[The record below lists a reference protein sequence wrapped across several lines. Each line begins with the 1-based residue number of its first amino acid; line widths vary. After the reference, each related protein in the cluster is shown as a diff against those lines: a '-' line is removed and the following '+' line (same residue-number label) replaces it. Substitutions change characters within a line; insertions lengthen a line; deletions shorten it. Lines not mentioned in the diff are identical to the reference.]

1 MIGFL
6 PHCPQVF
13 NLDYYPFSMKDGET
27 LTETD
32 TSRKID
38 IRAFLS
44 IIRPQNCIIGGLTV
58 IAGIAIAY
66 NIHFPSG
73 DYAGLS
79 PFLYLFV
86 YGYITY
92 FLVAA
97 GGNVVNDI
105 YDIEVDKINRPHRA
119 LPSGRM
125 TVKQAWAFVAFLSIL
140 GVFFAWLPGRPIS
153 ALIVIFFTLIGY
165 IYAAKVKTLGLA
177 GNFMVAFSFAF
188 GVLYGSMIFAE
199 VLSFSIWY
207 AISIPA
213 WLFFF
218 TAFLI
223 LQARETI
230 KGAEDV
236 EGDELRDVRTIARI
250 YGYKPAAI
258 VAGTLNF
265 LGVLSYV
272 LIWFWGFADF
282 ALWPLLIL
290 GAVVVFGAGV
300 LPLTRPD
307 DKKRLMIAS
316 TLDKV
321 GALVG
326 LIAFV
331 TIPLFAILF

>member
-1 MIGFL
+1 MDK
-6 PHCPQVF
+6 P
-13 NLDYYPFSMKDGET
+13 
-27 LTETD
+27 LTEAE
-32 TSRKID
+32 TSRRFD
-38 IRAFLS
+38 IGAFLS

-66 NIHFPSG
+66 SIQFGSSG
-73 DYAGLS
+73 PGLS
-79 PFLYLFV
+79 TYLDLLV

-105 YDIEVDKINRPHRA
+105 YDIEIDKINRPHRA

-125 TVKQAWAFVAFLSIL
+125 TVKQAWAYVAFLSIL
-140 GVFFAWLPGRPIS
+140 GIFFAWFPGRPIS
-153 ALIVIFFTLIGY
+153 ALIVIFFEVIGY
-165 IYAAKVKTLGLA
+165 VYAAKVKTLGLA
-177 GNFMVAFSFAF
+177 GNFMVAFAFAF
-188 GVLYGSMIFAE
+188 GVLYGSMILAE
-199 VLSFSIWY
+199 VLIIPIAY
-207 AISIPA
+207 AIPIPS

-236 EGDELRDVRTIARI
+236 EGDKLRDVRTIARI

-272 LIWFWGFADF
+272 LIWLWGFADY

-290 GAVVVFGAGV
+290 GAAVVAGAGII
-300 LPLTRPD
+300 PLTKPD

-331 TIPLFAILF
+331 IIPLYAIFF

>member
-1 MIGFL
+1 M
-6 PHCPQVF
+6 
-13 NLDYYPFSMKDGET
+13 
-27 LTETD
+27 TETN
-32 TSRKID
+32 TSSKFD

-58 IAGIAIAY
+58 IAGVLIAY
-66 NIHFPSG
+66 NIQFGNDSSS
-73 DYAGLS
+73 LS
-79 PFLYLFV
+79 AFLDLFL

-105 YDIEVDKINRPHRA
+105 YDIEIDKINRPHRA

-125 TVKQAWAFVAFLSIL
+125 TVRQAWAYVAFLSIL
-140 GVFFAWLPGRPIS
+140 GIFFAWIPGRFIS
-153 ALIVIFFTLIGY
+153 ALIVIVFEIIGY
-165 IYAAKVKTLGLA
+165 AYAAKVKTLGLA

-188 GVLYGSMIFAE
+188 GVLYGSLILAE
-199 VLSFSIWY
+199 VTALSVWY
-207 AISIPA
+207 AIPIPS

-236 EGDELRDVRTIARI
+236 EGDKLRDVRTIARI

-272 LIWFWGFADF
+272 LIWFWGFASI

-290 GAVVVFGAGV
+290 GAAIVAGAGI
-300 LPLTRPD
+300 LPLTKPD

-331 TIPLFAILF
+331 IIPLFAIYF

>member
-1 MIGFL
+1 MERL
-6 PHCPQVF
+6 
-13 NLDYYPFSMKDGET
+13 
-27 LTETD
+27 LTETT
-32 TSRKID
+32 TSKKFD
-38 IRAFLS
+38 IGAFLS

-66 NIHFPSG
+66 NIQFPFG
-73 DYAGLS
+73 DLASLS
-79 PFLYLFV
+79 AFLDLFI

-105 YDIEVDKINRPHRA
+105 FDIEVDKINRPHRA

-125 TVKQAWAFVAFLSIL
+125 TIRQAWIYVGFLSIL
-140 GVFFAWLPGRPIS
+140 GIIFAWIPGRPIS
-153 ALIVIFFTLIGY
+153 AIIVIIFEIIGY
-165 IYAAKVKTLGLA
+165 VYAAKVKTLGLA

-188 GVLYGSMIFAE
+188 GVLYGSMILAE
-199 VLSFSIWY
+199 VTALSIWY
-207 AISIPA
+207 AIPIPA

-236 EGDELRDVRTIARI
+236 EGDALRNVRTIARI
-250 YGYKPAAI
+250 YGYKTAAI
-258 VAGTLNF
+258 VAATLNF
-265 LGVLSYV
+265 LGVISYV
-272 LIWFWGFADF
+272 LIWIWSFASLS
-282 ALWPLLIL
+282 LWPLLIL
-290 GAVVVFGAGV
+290 GASIVAAAGI
-300 LPLTRPD
+300 LPLTGSD
-307 DKKRLMIAS
+307 NAKRLMIAS

-331 TIPLFAILF
+331 IIPLYAILF

>member
-1 MIGFL
+1 M
-6 PHCPQVF
+6 
-13 NLDYYPFSMKDGET
+13 
-27 LTETD
+27 TETD
-32 TSRKID
+32 TSRKFNVG
-38 IRAFLS
+38 AFLS

-66 NIHFPSG
+66 SIQFGSTGP
-73 DYAGLS
+73 GLS
-79 PFLYLFV
+79 AYLNLFV

-105 YDIEVDKINRPHRA
+105 FDIEVDKINRPHRA

-125 TVKQAWAFVAFLSIL
+125 TVKQAWVYVAFLSIL
-140 GVFFAWLPGRPIS
+140 GIFFAWLPGRLIS
-153 ALIVIFFTLIGY
+153 ALIVIIFEIIGY
-165 IYAAKVKTLGLA
+165 VYAAKVKTLGLA

-199 VLSFSIWY
+199 VLFLSIAF
-207 AISIPA
+207 AIPIPS

-236 EGDELRDVRTIARI
+236 EGDKLRDVRTIARI

-258 VAGTLNF
+258 VAGVLNF
-265 LGVLSYV
+265 LGVVSYV
-272 LIWFWGFADF
+272 LIWLWGFADF
-282 ALWPLLIL
+282 TLWPLLIL
-290 GAVVVFGAGV
+290 GASIVAGAGI
-300 LPLTRPD
+300 LPLTKPD

-326 LIAFV
+326 LVAFV
-331 TIPLFAILF
+331 IIPLFAILF